1 MVKPASRAWSAQALG
16 RGRACL
22 GGVAKPGWVTGPLQ
36 GRGRA
41 RLRGVV
47 KSGLR
52 DLVSV
57 DADKRR
63 HFKKAE
69 VEALGCG

>member
-1 MVKPASRAWSAQALG
+1 M
-16 RGRACL
+16 
-22 GGVAKPGWVTGPLQ
+22 
-36 GRGRA
+36 
-41 RLRGVV
+41 V

-52 DLVSV
+52 DLVGV

-69 VEALGCG
+69 VEALGRG